1 MKPRQHILVNI
12 KTWIPRLFWLH
23 KKKWEEDLFEIVW
36 DDREAKMVG
45 SIIFKKA
52 KKLWNAKPIMKNSY
66 LVVEGN
72 FVEVIEILRKHIDFD
87 EREYDEIKKILEDKS
102 KEVLLG

>member
-1 MKPRQHILVNI
+1 
-12 KTWIPRLFWLH
+12 
-23 KKKWEEDLFEIVW
+23 
-36 DDREAKMVG
+36 
-45 SIIFKKA
+45 
-52 KKLWNAKPIMKNSY
+52 MKNSY